1 MTYRQ
6 LLETGTRILKESNI
20 DEYDVDS
27 YILFE
32 YMTGMKRSFYLAH
45 SDDEVPLDAEKSYL
59 DVIKKRSERYPLQY
73 ITHTA
78 YFYGAEYYVD
88 ESVLIPRF
96 DTENLVELVLKN
108 EKDAKNFLDM
118 CTGSGCIAIAIKDN
132 LKGINATAADISEAA
147 LKVAKKNADGHCADI
162 TFIHSDLFENIDG
175 KYDFIVSNP
184 PYIVKDVISTLMPEV
199 KDYEPANALDG
210 GEDGLDFYRQIIKE
224 SPKYLNKK
232 GRLYFEIGY
241 DQGESVSNLMRDAGF
256 EDILVKSDLS
266 GNDRCVMGILR
277 QD

>member
-118 CTGSGCIAIAIKDN
+118 CTGSGCIVIAIKDN
-132 LKGINATAADISEAA
+132 LKEINATAADISEAA

-277 QD
+277 

>member
-132 LKGINATAADISEAA
+132 LKAINATAADISEAA

-184 PYIVKDVISTLMPEV
+184 PYIEKDVISTLMPEV
-199 KDYEPANALDG
+199 KDYEPTNALDG

-277 QD
+277 

>member
-45 SDDEVPLDAEKSYL
+45 SDDEAPLDAEKSYL

-241 DQGESVSNLMRDAGF
+241 DQAESVSNLMRDAGF

-277 QD
+277 

>member
-45 SDDEVPLDAEKSYL
+45 SDDEVPVDAEKSYL

-73 ITHTA
+73 IIHTA

-277 QD
+277 

>member
-45 SDDEVPLDAEKSYL
+45 SDDKVPLDAEKSYL

-162 TFIHSDLFENIDG
+162 TFIYSDLFENIDG

-277 QD
+277 

>member
-118 CTGSGCIAIAIKDN
+118 CTGSVCIAIAIKDN
-132 LKGINATAADISEAA
+132 LKEINATAADISEAA

-277 QD
+277 

>member
-108 EKDAKNFLDM
+108 ENDAKNFLDM

-132 LKGINATAADISEAA
+132 LKAINSTAADISEAA

-277 QD
+277 

>member
-277 QD
+277 

>member
-241 DQGESVSNLMRDAGF
+241 DQSESVSNLMRDAGF

-277 QD
+277 

>member
-6 LLETGTRILKESNI
+6 LLEMGTRILKESNI

-277 QD
+277 

>member
-6 LLETGTRILKESNI
+6 LLETGTRILKESKI

-45 SDDEVPLDAEKSYL
+45 SDDEVPLDAEKSFL

-241 DQGESVSNLMRDAGF
+241 DQGESVSNLMRDADF

-277 QD
+277 

>member
-108 EKDAKNFLDM
+108 EKDAKNFLDI

-132 LKGINATAADISEAA
+132 LKAINATAADISEAA

-184 PYIVKDVISTLMPEV
+184 PYIEKDVISTLMPEV
-199 KDYEPANALDG
+199 KDYEPTNALDG

-277 QD
+277 

>member
-45 SDDEVPLDAEKSYL
+45 SDDEAPLDAEKSYL

-108 EKDAKNFLDM
+108 EKDANNFLDM
-118 CTGSGCIAIAIKDN
+118 CTGSGCIVIAIKDN

-241 DQGESVSNLMRDAGF
+241 DQAESVSNLMRDAGF

-277 QD
+277 